1 MRSLLTGEGL
11 HGKIVRRLIMHM
23 SIENPH
29 MRLSFLLGQIELMLN
44 LIDGFFEN
52 VSIKD
57 WCLLAETIKQ
67 KEEYLEKIIKNSDK
81 PLITPLSLDDM
92 IRFEKI
98 YNSYVWQLFA
108 VY

>member
-1 MRSLLTGEGL
+1 
-11 HGKIVRRLIMHM
+11 
-23 SIENPH
+23 
-29 MRLSFLLGQIELMLN
+29 MLN